1 MERGMRRYPMARR
14 LHSHAA
20 ASRIRGRPRSQMRD
34 LFACILLCLLA
45 TGCGK
50 TLVLRIPSPLARTAD
65 LEDETDPRAECE
77 FMTIL
82 IDYSRNGMGLTP
94 EDVRIAA
101 RVADAMESEFAAHG
115 THVTQKRGKAYWSL
129 MILAA
134 NNERSDGYIFSAL
147 LASRSMSEG
156 YDPGVAVYAAA
167 EEVGESADAPAA
179 LPSMYNGL
187 SYGPYENLEDQA
199 REYVRRAYKAVFPTA
214 KQLCEFAEAD
224 RQREEDVDGQLPDPP
239 VPL

>member
-1 MERGMRRYPMARR
+1 MRN
-14 LHSHAA
+14 
-20 ASRIRGRPRSQMRD
+20 

-50 TLVLRIPSPLARTAD
+50 TVVFRIPSPLARAA
-65 LEDETDPRAECE
+65 EIVDETDPRAECE

-82 IDYSRNGMGLTP
+82 IDYSRHGMGLAP

-101 RVADAMESEFAAHG
+101 RVADAMESEFASLG
-115 THVTQKRGKAYWSL
+115 TQVTEKRGKAYWSL

-134 NNERSDGYIFSAL
+134 NNERSDGYLFSAL
-147 LASRSMSEG
+147 LTSRNMNEG
-156 YDPGVAVYAAA
+156 YDPGVSVYAAA
-167 EEVGESADAPAA
+167 EAEGVPADAPKAV
-179 LPSMYNGL
+179 PSMYNGL

-199 REYVRRAYKAVFPTA
+199 REYVRRAYKAVFPMA
-214 KQLCEFAEAD
+214 ERLCQFAEAD
-224 RQREEDVDGQLPDPP
+224 RQREVDVDQQLPDPP

>member
-1 MERGMRRYPMARR
+1 MR
-14 LHSHAA
+14 S
-20 ASRIRGRPRSQMRD
+20 
-34 LFACILLCLLA
+34 LFACILLCLFA

-50 TLVLRIPSPLARTAD
+50 TVVFQIPNPLARTAD
-65 LEDETDPRAECE
+65 LDDETDLRAECE

-82 IDYSRNGMGLTP
+82 IDYSRHGMGLSP
-94 EDVRIAA
+94 EDVRIAS

-115 THVTQKRGKAYWSL
+115 THVTKKRGRAYWSL

-147 LASRSMSEG
+147 LASRNMNEG
-156 YDPGVAVYAAA
+156 YDPGVSVYAAVEEADEPVDA
-167 EEVGESADAPAA
+167 ERAM
-179 LPSMYNGL
+179 PSMYNGL

-214 KQLCEFAEAD
+214 ERMCQFAEAD